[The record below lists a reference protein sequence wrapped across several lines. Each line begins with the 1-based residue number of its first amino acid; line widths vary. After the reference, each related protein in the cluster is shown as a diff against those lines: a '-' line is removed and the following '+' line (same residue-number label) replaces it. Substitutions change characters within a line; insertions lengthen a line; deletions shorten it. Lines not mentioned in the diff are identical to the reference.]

1 MNPQPKPEK
10 TRIDHKST
18 AYKRLQ
24 QAVVERDK
32 EKCRV
37 CGKHTVY
44 LNGVHH
50 VKPLARGGSDTI
62 ENMVLLCIDPCH
74 DGFHKLAK
82 YKGRMVDGEFEYW
95 EI

>member
-10 TRIDHKST
+10 IRIDHISP

-24 QAVVERDK
+24 QSVVERDRG
-32 EKCRV
+32 KCRV
-37 CGKHTVY
+37 CGTPTVY

-50 VKPLARGGSDTI
+50 VKPLARGGSDTL
-62 ENMVLLCIDPCH
+62 ENMVLLCIEDCH
-74 DGFHKLAK
+74 DGFHRGAK